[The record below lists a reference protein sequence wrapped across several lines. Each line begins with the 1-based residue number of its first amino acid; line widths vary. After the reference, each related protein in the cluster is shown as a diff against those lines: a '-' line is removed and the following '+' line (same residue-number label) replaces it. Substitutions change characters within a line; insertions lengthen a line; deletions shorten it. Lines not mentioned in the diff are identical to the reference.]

1 MPTKTTKK
9 TKASKRVAAS
19 EGEADGFGDGLIE
32 GTAAPKKKRAAKKKA
47 ASRKKK
53 AVPAAESV
61 DSGGDD
67 EEVAKPKKK
76 KAAKKRK
83 PAARKK
89 SPEGDGAHAK
99 VISSGGR
106 DNIGRSAAE
115 FDFVDD
121 SAEETPKRRTRRSRP
136 ADEDDGDTFG
146 GELSGESKSES
157 RDDESEGRGARG
169 RGRSRRGSD
178 DSSDAGEGSS
188 DRDRSRSE
196 GGGGGGGGG
205 GSGGEPK
212 GESEGDGRVRRGRR
226 GRRGRARKPEAGTDA
241 AERNKGNNQRG
252 RGRGGSHGGSNG
264 HNRQQ
269 SRGDRR
275 TVEPVSENVEGVLE
289 LHPKG
294 YGFVRD
300 RTNDYAAQETD
311 PFVSG
316 QLIDRYNLREGIL
329 LTGEVGP
336 GHRGQGPRLKT
347 VDSVEGED
355 PEKYVDIP
363 DFDSLTPINPEEQIK
378 LEVGPSPLT
387 MRVLD
392 LLCPIGKG
400 QRALIV
406 APPRSGKTMLM
417 QQIADS
423 VAHNHPECHLMVL
436 LIDERPEEVTDMRRS
451 VKGEVIASSID
462 RELENHV
469 RISQLALERAKR
481 LAEMGKD
488 VFLLL
493 DSITRTARA
502 FNKWTNTGR
511 TGTGGLDV
519 RAMDVPKKLF
529 ATARVFD
536 EGGSVTVV
544 GTALVETG
552 SRMDDAIFQEFKGTG
567 NMELVLSRDLAD
579 RRIWPA
585 MNIQQSGTRREEK
598 LIDAEKLE
606 GITMMRRS
614 LVTLHSAEAME
625 QLTKTLMKFPT
636 NDEFLAKI
644 RNVM

>member
-1 MPTKTTKK
+1 MHGIAAKPIDDRPLSTLDPTMPTKTTPKTTKK
-9 TKASKRVAAS
+9 AAKATKRRSAPQA
-19 EGEADGFGDGLIE
+19 EEADGFGDGLVE
-32 GTAAPKKKRAAKKKA
+32 TEAAPTKKKA
-47 ASRKKK
+47 R
-53 AVPAAESV
+53 
-61 DSGGDD
+61 
-67 EEVAKPKKK
+67 K
-76 KAAKKRK
+76 KAAKRKRVVEPAAEDAVAEDAVQEDTGDSSGPK
-83 PAARKK
+83 KRAVKKRRPAARKRK
-89 SPEGDGAHAK
+89 AEEMAGEGVGAE

-106 DNIGRSAAE
+106 DNIGRSREE

-121 SAEETPKRRTRRSRP
+121 EEEKPASRRS
-136 ADEDDGDTFG
+136 
-146 GELSGESKSES
+146 
-157 RDDESEGRGARG
+157 G
-169 RGRSRRGSD
+169 RGRKNTDDSD
-178 DSSDAGEGSS
+178 DGESSSVS
-188 DRDRSRSE
+188 DRSTDDLEDRGVR
-196 GGGGGGGGG
+196 
-205 GSGGEPK
+205 SGGD
-212 GESEGDGRVRRGRR
+212 ESGSTRSSGDSDSRTTDRDDGNRRRGRR
-226 GRRGRARKPEAGTDA
+226 GRRGRGRKND
-241 AERNKGNNQRG
+241 GNENPRQRG
-252 RGRGGSHGGSNG
+252 RGRNGNPGGQHA
-264 HNRQQ
+264 
-269 SRGDRR
+269 RGQGRNDRR
-275 TVEPVSENVEGVLE
+275 SVEPVSDTVEGVLE

-300 RTNDYAAQETD
+300 RSNDYAAQETD

-316 QLIDRYNLREGIL
+316 QMIDKYGLREGVLI
-329 LTGEVGP
+329 TGEVGA

-347 VDSVEGED
+347 VDTIEGND
-355 PEKYVDIP
+355 PEGYADTP
-363 DFDSLTPINPEEQIK
+363 NFDNLTPINPEEQIK
-378 LEVGPSPLT
+378 LETGPSPLT

-406 APPRSGKTMLM
+406 APPRSGKTILM

-423 VAHNHPECHLMVL
+423 VSHNHPECHLMVL

-469 RISQLALERAKR
+469 RISQLVLERTKR
-481 LAEMGKD
+481 LAETGKD

-529 ATARVFD
+529 ATARMFD

-544 GTALVETG
+544 GTALVQTG
-552 SRMDDAIFQEFKGTG
+552 SHMDEAIFQEFKGTG
-567 NMELVLSRDLAD
+567 NMELVLSRELAD

-585 MNIQQSGTRREEK
+585 MDISKSGTRREEK
-598 LIDAEKLE
+598 LIAPEMLE

-614 LVTLHSAEAME
+614 LVSLHPAEAME
-625 QLTKTLMKFPT
+625 QLTRTLMKFDT
-636 NDEFLAKI
+636 NREFVEKI

>member
-1 MPTKTTKK
+1 MPTKTATKK
-9 TKASKRVAAS
+9 TAKRRTASADAP
-19 EGEADGFGDGLIE
+19 EADGFGDGLIE
-32 GTAAPKKKRAAKKKA
+32 GDAPPKKKRAAKKKA

-53 AVPAAESV
+53 AASAS
-61 DSGGDD
+61 DD
-67 EEVAKPKKK
+67 VEADAKPKK

-83 PAARKK
+83 PAAKK
-89 SPEGDGAHAK
+89 RDADEGARAE
-99 VISSGGR
+99 VISTGGR
-106 DNIGRSAAE
+106 DAIGRSAEE
-115 FDFVDD
+115 FDFVDEPD
-121 SAEETPKRRTRRSRP
+121 SKPAKSESKASDDEKPRKRRSRKS
-136 ADEDDGDTFG
+136 ESDDDDFG
-146 GELSGESKSES
+146 SDVIEPSERGESGESSGE
-157 RDDESEGRGARG
+157 RAEG
-169 RGRSRRGSD
+169 
-178 DSSDAGEGSS
+178 
-188 DRDRSRSE
+188 DR
-196 GGGGGGGGG
+196 
-205 GSGGEPK
+205 
-212 GESEGDGRVRRGRR
+212 SEGDGEGRRRGRR
-226 GRRGRARKPEAGTDA
+226 GRRGRGRKPEAGTDA
-241 AERNKGNNQRG
+241 AERQKGRNNQRG
-252 RGRGGSHGGSNG
+252 RGNRPQGTRGN
-264 HNRQQ
+264 
-269 SRGDRR
+269 DRR
-275 TVEPVSENVEGVLE
+275 TVEPISETVEGVLE

-300 RTNDYAAQETD
+300 RSNDYAAQDTD

-316 QLIDRYNLREGIL
+316 QLIDKYRLREGVLIA
-329 LTGEVGP
+329 GEVGP

-347 VDSVEGED
+347 VETVEGMD
-355 PEKYVDIP
+355 PEAYVDVP
-363 DFDSLTPINPEEQIK
+363 VFDNLTPINPEEQIK

-387 MRVLD
+387 MRVVD

-406 APPRSGKTMLM
+406 APPRTGKTMLM

-423 VAHNHPECHLMVL
+423 VSHNHPECHLMVL

-481 LAEMGKD
+481 LAESGKD

-511 TGTGGLDV
+511 TGSGGLDV

-544 GTALVETG
+544 GTALIETG

-567 NMELVLSRDLAD
+567 NMEMVLSRDLAD

-585 MNIQQSGTRREEK
+585 MDISRSGTRREEK
-598 LIDAEKLE
+598 LIDPEKLE

-614 LVTLHSAEAME
+614 LISLHPAEAME

-636 NDEFLAKI
+636 NEEFLQKI
-644 RNVM
+644 RSVM